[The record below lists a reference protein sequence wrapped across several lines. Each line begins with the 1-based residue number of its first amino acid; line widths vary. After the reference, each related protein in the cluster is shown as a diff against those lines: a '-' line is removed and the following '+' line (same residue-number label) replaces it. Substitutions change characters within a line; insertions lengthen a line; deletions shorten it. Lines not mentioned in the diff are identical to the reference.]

1 MEYTRPFDDNMDF
14 RGNKP
19 VDDDYDGEA
28 PDDVRNKEQEN
39 HNVHQEIV
47 EPQETQEKVEEKQE
61 INTDTKDTK
70 NDDSDENL
78 DSEEVVVERKNKM
91 RELQTFITAN
101 EHSGIDAIK
110 NAVEDARKE
119 LKELEQAD
127 ANNENRRINK
137 NIIKTVRSKIDELL
151 PKAIEEVL
159 NDAFD
164 LQEKRKQEKEERE
177 RKLEQAITDK
187 RKSIQDVYAIMTE
200 AKSNLQ
206 KNVDSL
212 INYNSIVADICNDS
226 AKSESQRLDEIKA
239 KRQALSESIEF
250 IRNNIALINNSID
263 LVSTIDPVVNSK
275 QE

>member
-1 MEYTRPFDDNMDF
+1 MEYTRPFDDDMDF

-39 HNVHQEIV
+39 QNVHQETV
-47 EPQETQEKVEEKQE
+47 EPQEAQEKVEEKQE
-61 INTDTKDTK
+61 ISTDTK

-226 AKSESQRLDEIKA
+226 GKSESQRLDEIKA
-239 KRQALSESIEF
+239 KRQALSEAIEF

-263 LVSTIDPVVNSK
+263 LVSTIDPVINTK

>member
-1 MEYTRPFDDNMDF
+1 MEYTRSYDNEHLRDNEIIDD
-14 RGNKP
+14 RP
-19 VDDDYDGEA
+19 DDDEQNYREE
-28 PDDVRNKEQEN
+28 VKQQEQNTEQEPAP
-39 HNVHQEIV
+39 VQ
-47 EPQETQEKVEEKQE
+47 T
-61 INTDTKDTK
+61 NTD
-70 NDDSDENL
+70 DDSDENI
-78 DSEEVVVERKNKM
+78 DPEEVVTERKNKM

-110 NAVEDARKE
+110 NAVEDAKKE

-137 NIIKTVRSKIDELL
+137 NIIKMVRSKIEVSL

-200 AKSNLQ
+200 AKSNLE

-226 AKSESQRLDEIKA
+226 GKSESQRLDEIKA
-239 KRQALSESIEF
+239 KRQALSEAIEF

>member
-1 MEYTRPFDDNMDF
+1 MEYTRSYDNEHLRDNEIIDD
-14 RGNKP
+14 RP
-19 VDDDYDGEA
+19 DDDR
-28 PDDVRNKEQEN
+28 PDDDRPDDDRPDDDEQNYQEEVKQQEQNTEQEPAP
-39 HNVHQEIV
+39 VQ
-47 EPQETQEKVEEKQE
+47 T
-61 INTDTKDTK
+61 NTD
-70 NDDSDENL
+70 DDSDENV
-78 DSEEVVVERKNKM
+78 DPEEVVTERKNKM
-91 RELQTFITAN
+91 RELQTFITSN

-137 NIIKTVRSKIDELL
+137 NIIKTVRSRIEVLL

-200 AKSNLQ
+200 AKSNLE

-226 AKSESQRLDEIKA
+226 GKSESQRLDEIKA
-239 KRQALSESIEF
+239 KRQALSEAIEF
-250 IRNNIALINNSID
+250 IRNNIALINNSIE

>member
-1 MEYTRPFDDNMDF
+1 MEYTRSYDNEHLRDNEIIDD
-14 RGNKP
+14 RP
-19 VDDDYDGEA
+19 DDDR
-28 PDDVRNKEQEN
+28 PDDDRPDDDRPDDDEQNYREEVKQQEQNTEQEPAP
-39 HNVHQEIV
+39 VQ
-47 EPQETQEKVEEKQE
+47 T
-61 INTDTKDTK
+61 NTD
-70 NDDSDENL
+70 DDSDENV
-78 DSEEVVVERKNKM
+78 DPEEVVTERKNKM
-91 RELQTFITAN
+91 RELQTFITSN

-137 NIIKTVRSKIDELL
+137 NIIKTVRSRIELSL

-200 AKSNLQ
+200 AKSNLE

-226 AKSESQRLDEIKA
+226 GKSESQRLDEIKA
-239 KRQALSESIEF
+239 KRQALSEAIEF

>member
-1 MEYTRPFDDNMDF
+1 MEYTRPFDDDMDF

-39 HNVHQEIV
+39 QNVHQEIV
-47 EPQETQEKVEEKQE
+47 EPQEAQEKVEEKQE
-61 INTDTKDTK
+61 ISTDTK
-70 NDDSDENL
+70 N
-78 DSEEVVVERKNKM
+78 
-91 RELQTFITAN
+91 
-101 EHSGIDAIK
+101 
-110 NAVEDARKE
+110 
-119 LKELEQAD
+119 
-127 ANNENRRINK
+127 
-137 NIIKTVRSKIDELL
+137 DELL

-239 KRQALSESIEF
+239 KRQALSEAIEF

>member
-1 MEYTRPFDDNMDF
+1 MEYTRSYDNEHLRDNEIIDD
-14 RGNKP
+14 RP
-19 VDDDYDGEA
+19 DDDR
-28 PDDVRNKEQEN
+28 PDDDRPDDDEPNYREEVKQQEQNTEQK
-39 HNVHQEIV
+39 HAHVQ
-47 EPQETQEKVEEKQE
+47 T
-61 INTDTKDTK
+61 NTD
-70 NDDSDENL
+70 DDSDENL
-78 DSEEVVVERKNKM
+78 DTEEVVVERKNKM
-91 RELQTFITAN
+91 RELQDFITTN

-110 NAVEDARKE
+110 KAVEVARQE

-127 ANNENRRINK
+127 ANNESRRINK
-137 NIIKTVRSKIDELL
+137 NIIKTVRSKIEVLL

-212 INYNSIVADICNDS
+212 INYNSIIADICNDS
-226 AKSESQRLDEIKA
+226 GKSESQRLDEIKA
-239 KRQALSESIEF
+239 KRQALSEAIEF

>member
-1 MEYTRPFDDNMDF
+1 MEYTGSYHNEHLRDNEIIDDRP
-14 RGNKP
+14 
-19 VDDDYDGEA
+19 DDDR
-28 PDDVRNKEQEN
+28 PDDDRPDDDEPNYREEVKQQEENTEQKPA
-39 HNVHQEIV
+39 HVQ
-47 EPQETQEKVEEKQE
+47 T
-61 INTDTKDTK
+61 NTD
-70 NDDSDENL
+70 DDSDEKL
-78 DSEEVVVERKNKM
+78 DPEEVVVERKNKM

-127 ANNENRRINK
+127 ANNESRRINK
-137 NIIKTVRSKIDELL
+137 DIIKTVRTKIEELL
-151 PKAIEEVL
+151 PKAINEVL

-164 LQEKRKQEKEERE
+164 LQEKRKREKEEQE
-177 RKLEQAITDK
+177 QKLEQAITDK
-187 RKSIQDVYAIMTE
+187 RKAIQDVYAIMTE

-212 INYNSIVADICNDS
+212 INYNSIVADICNNS
-226 AKSESQRLDEIKA
+226 GKSESQRLDEIKA
-239 KRQALSESIEF
+239 KRQALSEAIEF

-263 LVSTIDPVVNSK
+263 LISTIDPVVNSK

>member
-1 MEYTRPFDDNMDF
+1 MEYTRSYDETHFNH
-14 RGNKP
+14 NEE
-19 VDDDYDGEA
+19 DDDYNEEPPNDVLNGE
-28 PDDVRNKEQEN
+28 EN
-39 HNVHQEIV
+39 NENIQ
-47 EPQETQEKVEEKQE
+47 EKQE
-61 INTDTKDTK
+61 ENQEVLENKEATTVISETK
-70 NDDSDENL
+70 NGDSDENL
-78 DSEEVVVERKNKM
+78 DPEEVVVERKNKM

-137 NIIKTVRSKIDELL
+137 NIIKMVRSKIEVSL

-187 RKSIQDVYAIMTE
+187 RKSVQDVYAIMTE
-200 AKSNLQ
+200 AKSNLE

-226 AKSESQRLDEIKA
+226 GKSESQRLDEIKA
-239 KRQALSESIEF
+239 KRQALSEAIEF
-250 IRNNIALINNSID
+250 IRNNIALINNSIE

>member
-1 MEYTRPFDDNMDF
+1 MEYTRSYDNEHLRDNEIIDDRPDDY
-14 RGNKP
+14 RP
-19 VDDDYDGEA
+19 DDDR
-28 PDDVRNKEQEN
+28 PDDDEQNYREE
-39 HNVHQEIV
+39 VKQQE
-47 EPQETQEKVEEKQE
+47 Q
-61 INTDTKDTK
+61 NTEQKPAPVQTYT
-70 NDDSDENL
+70 DDESDEKL
-78 DSEEVVVERKNKM
+78 DPEEVVTERKNKM
-91 RELQTFITAN
+91 RELQTFITSN

-137 NIIKTVRSKIDELL
+137 NIIKTVRSRIEVSL

-164 LQEKRKQEKEERE
+164 LQERRKQEKEERE

-187 RKSIQDVYAIMTE
+187 RKSIQDVYAIMIE
-200 AKSNLQ
+200 AKSNLE

-226 AKSESQRLDEIKA
+226 GKSESQRLDEIKA
-239 KRQALSESIEF
+239 KRQALSEAIEF

>member
-1 MEYTRPFDDNMDF
+1 MEYTRSYDNEHLRDNEIIDD
-14 RGNKP
+14 RP
-19 VDDDYDGEA
+19 DDDR
-28 PDDVRNKEQEN
+28 PDDDRPDDDEPNYREEVKQQEQNTEQKPAP
-39 HNVHQEIV
+39 VQ
-47 EPQETQEKVEEKQE
+47 T
-61 INTDTKDTK
+61 NTD
-70 NDDSDENL
+70 DDSDEKL
-78 DSEEVVVERKNKM
+78 DPEEVVVERKNKM

-127 ANNENRRINK
+127 ANNESRRINK
-137 NIIKTVRSKIDELL
+137 DIIKTVRTKIEELL
-151 PKAIEEVL
+151 PKAINEVL

-164 LQEKRKQEKEERE
+164 LQEKRKREKEEQE
-177 RKLEQAITDK
+177 QKLEQAITDK
-187 RKSIQDVYAIMTE
+187 RKAIQDVYAIMTE

-212 INYNSIVADICNDS
+212 INYNSIVADICNNS
-226 AKSESQRLDEIKA
+226 GKSESQRLDEIKA
-239 KRQALSESIEF
+239 KRQALSEAIEF

-263 LVSTIDPVVNSK
+263 LISTIDPVVNSK

>member
-1 MEYTRPFDDNMDF
+1 MEYTRPFDDDMDF

-39 HNVHQEIV
+39 QNVHQEIV
-47 EPQETQEKVEEKQE
+47 EPQEAQEKVEEKQE
-61 INTDTKDTK
+61 ISTDTK

-101 EHSGIDAIK
+101 EHSCIDAIK

-137 NIIKTVRSKIDELL
+137 NIIKTVRSRIEVSL

-164 LQEKRKQEKEERE
+164 LQERRKQEKEEQE

-200 AKSNLQ
+200 AKSNLE

-226 AKSESQRLDEIKA
+226 GKSESQRLDEIKA
-239 KRQALSESIEF
+239 KRQALSEAIEF

>member
-1 MEYTRPFDDNMDF
+1 MEYTRSYDNEHLRDNEIIDD
-14 RGNKP
+14 RP
-19 VDDDYDGEA
+19 DDDR
-28 PDDVRNKEQEN
+28 PDDDRPDDDEQNYREEVKQQEQNTEQEPTPVQTN
-39 HNVHQEIV
+39 I
-47 EPQETQEKVEEKQE
+47 
-61 INTDTKDTK
+61 
-70 NDDSDENL
+70 DDESDENV
-78 DSEEVVVERKNKM
+78 DPEEVVTERKNKM
-91 RELQTFITAN
+91 RELQTFITSN

-137 NIIKTVRSKIDELL
+137 NIIKTVRSRIEVSL

-200 AKSNLQ
+200 AKSNLE

-226 AKSESQRLDEIKA
+226 GKSESQRLDEIKA
-239 KRQALSESIEF
+239 KRQALSEAIEF
-250 IRNNIALINNSID
+250 IRNNIALINNSIE

>member
-1 MEYTRPFDDNMDF
+1 MEYTRSYDNEHLRDNEIIDDRPDDY
-14 RGNKP
+14 RP
-19 VDDDYDGEA
+19 DDDR
-28 PDDVRNKEQEN
+28 PDDDEQNYREE
-39 HNVHQEIV
+39 VKQQE
-47 EPQETQEKVEEKQE
+47 Q
-61 INTDTKDTK
+61 NTEQKPAPVQTYT
-70 NDDSDENL
+70 DDESDEKL
-78 DSEEVVVERKNKM
+78 DPEEVVTERKNKM
-91 RELQTFITAN
+91 RELQTFITSN

-137 NIIKTVRSKIDELL
+137 NIIKTVRSRIEVSL

-164 LQEKRKQEKEERE
+164 LQERRKQEKEERE

-187 RKSIQDVYAIMTE
+187 RKSIQDVYAIMIE
-200 AKSNLQ
+200 AKSNLE

-226 AKSESQRLDEIKA
+226 GKSESQRLDEIKD
-239 KRQALSESIEF
+239 KRQALSEAIEF

>member
-1 MEYTRPFDDNMDF
+1 MEYTRSYDNEHLRDNEIIDDRPDDY
-14 RGNKP
+14 RP
-19 VDDDYDGEA
+19 DDDR
-28 PDDVRNKEQEN
+28 PDDDRPDDDEQNYREE
-39 HNVHQEIV
+39 VKQQE
-47 EPQETQEKVEEKQE
+47 Q
-61 INTDTKDTK
+61 NTEQKPAPVQTYT
-70 NDDSDENL
+70 DDESDEKL
-78 DSEEVVVERKNKM
+78 DPEEVVTERKNKM

-101 EHSGIDAIK
+101 EHSCIDAIK

-137 NIIKTVRSKIDELL
+137 NIIKTVRSRIEVSL

-164 LQEKRKQEKEERE
+164 LQERRKQEKEEQE

-200 AKSNLQ
+200 AKSNLE

-226 AKSESQRLDEIKA
+226 GKSESQRLDEIKA
-239 KRQALSESIEF
+239 KRQALSEAIEF